1 MIIRACDLAV
11 IPSAAEATLFMDAIC
26 QATKL
31 TQLAAVVP
39 EIWHR
44 PVSKDA
50 PADVHPDVRLRARH
64 RLEGRL
70 ATEPALVVHAVGL
83 ATQHSSCAS
92 GVIEVRHCGNVRES
106 AHLRAWAM
114 DVLELTLATMAALH
128 MLAIGIAAMHA
139 QHTTRLPICWDRRR
153 RREGARGRWGRSCA
167 FRTPNVCVGE
177 VAAET
182 TLGVHAIC
190 VAADPSHLALGVPI
204 VRDVRR
210 LWKLAAAGRT
220 WHRNEIAAA
229 TKTTLHMFP
238 IGIAT
243 EPSHV
248 ACRVP
253 EEADTHWRVV
263 ELARTTRLG
272 TVLGMREIKQQD
284 EGA

>member
-1 MIIRACDLAV
+1 MIIRAWDLAV
-11 IPSAAEATLFMDAIC
+11 IPSAAEATLCMDAIC
-26 QATKL
+26 EATQLTKL
-31 TQLAAVVP
+31 ATVVP

-50 PADVHPDVRLRARH
+50 PADVHPDVRLRTRH
-64 RLEGRL
+64 RPEGRL
-70 ATEPALVVHAVGL
+70 ATEPALLVHAVGL
-83 ATQHSSCAS
+83 ATQHSGCAS

-114 DVLELTLATMAALH
+114 DVLELTLATMAALR
-128 MLAIGIAAMHA
+128 MLAIGVAAMHP
-139 QHTTRLPICWDRRR
+139 QHATRLPICWDRWR
-153 RREGARGRWGRSCA
+153 RREVARGRWGRSCT

-177 VAAET
+177 IAAET
-182 TLGVHAIC
+182 TLVVHAIC
-190 VAADPSHLALGVPI
+190 VATDASHLTLGVPI

-210 LWKLAAAGRT
+210 LGKLAAAGRT
-220 WHRNEIAAA
+220 WHCKEIATA
-229 TKTTLHMFP
+229 TKTTLHIFP

-253 EEADTHWRVV
+253 EEADTHWRIL
-263 ELARTTRLG
+263 EIARATHLG
-272 TVLGMREIKQQD
+272 TVLGMREVKQQD